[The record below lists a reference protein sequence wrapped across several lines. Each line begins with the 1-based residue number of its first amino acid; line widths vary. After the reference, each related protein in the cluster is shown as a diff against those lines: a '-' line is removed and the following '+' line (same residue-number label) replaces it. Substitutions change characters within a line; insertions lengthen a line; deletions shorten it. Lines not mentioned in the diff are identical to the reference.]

1 MVNSVTIKKIELGIV
16 KFEITFEFNN
26 IDEI

>member
-16 KFEITFEFNN
+16 KLEITFEFINN
-26 IDEI
+26 DGI

>member
-16 KFEITFEFNN
+16 TFKITFEFINN
-26 IDEI
+26 DGI